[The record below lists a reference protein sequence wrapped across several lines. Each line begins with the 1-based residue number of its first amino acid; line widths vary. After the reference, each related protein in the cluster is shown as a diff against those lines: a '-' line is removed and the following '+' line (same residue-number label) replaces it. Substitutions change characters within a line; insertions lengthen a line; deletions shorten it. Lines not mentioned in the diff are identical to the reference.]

1 MGAGF
6 MAGFGTTLS
15 NSIEADR
22 EYYRE
27 AASKRRDYLQTY
39 GTKAVV
45 DREDKANA
53 AMGVVNTLKTR
64 GFDTDTLRF
73 TVDTAGIQGLLELDS
88 ATKNRDDLSKE
99 DISGIVKM
107 SKDYV
112 KENPDMDLQQ
122 VISRAYGLYKSTDNP
137 AKRES
142 NIFAAVLG
150 LDSGLAEDEV
160 LDDIYVNG
168 FTGRDIYR
176 IMGSSGPKA
185 KGALDL
191 NVPKKPL
198 ANATLVTTANVINDR
213 FEANVNAEL
222 NVLKSKGTGD
232 NGFNVDDSERK
243 KYLETL
249 LGMGTEGMVLRM
261 NENPTFRAEVS
272 AFEESSPGSIT
283 NNPYIRDL
291 GLAYEAG
298 PPVTSVNAVTQY
310 KTQADLA
317 QAIANGEHKEGDQ
330 VQVNDGKVLTLKP
343 PRDEPEDTQT
353 VVPMEVKPMALGG
366 DNRKRRRDEQKN
378 KK

>member
-1 MGAGF
+1 MAGF

-64 GFDTDTLRF
+64 GFDNDTLRY
-73 TVDTAGIQGLLELDS
+73 TVDTAGVQGLLELDD

-137 AKRES
+137 VKRER
-142 NIFAAVLG
+142 NIFASVLG

-185 KGALDL
+185 KGALDYT
-191 NVPKKPL
+191 VPKKPL
-198 ANATLVTTANVINDR
+198 ANATLVTTASVINDR
-213 FEANVNAEL
+213 FEAGVNAEL
-222 NVLKSKGTGD
+222 NAIKAKGTADGTAD
-232 NGFNVDDSERK
+232 GGFNFTDSERK

-249 LGMGTEGMVLRM
+249 LGMGTEGMVLWM
-261 NENPTFRAEVS
+261 NETPTFRADVS
-272 AFEESSPGSIT
+272 SFEEASPGSIT

-298 PPVTSVNAVTQY
+298 PPADNAGQSVEFDSAAELIEAINA
-310 KTQADLA
+310 
-317 QAIANGEHKEGDQ
+317 
-330 VQVNDGKVLTLKP
+330 GKVPVGTEVIVGGSKP
-343 PRDEPEDTQT
+343 F
-353 VVPMEVKPMALGG
+353 VVTAKDLDAAKLDAAKKEAG
-366 DNRKRRRDEQKN
+366 D
-378 KK
+378 